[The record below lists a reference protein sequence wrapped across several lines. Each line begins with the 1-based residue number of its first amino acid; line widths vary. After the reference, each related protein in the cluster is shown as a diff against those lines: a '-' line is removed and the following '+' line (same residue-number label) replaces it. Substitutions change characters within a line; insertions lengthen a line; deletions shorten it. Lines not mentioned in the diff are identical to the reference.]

1 MEEQFNSE
9 QDYQNFEN
17 PKPQR
22 PIALTVFCILSFI
35 NAVYQFVVG
44 ISTFLTF
51 NMLKEMFNSEEFLE
65 MMEKI
70 GVDVETN
77 AGAMEAIFSVNRSYY
92 LLSALLYAAS
102 FVGVMY
108 MWKLQKRG
116 FHYYAIA
123 QILILIVTVLFVTRV
138 TGAPIWADV
147 IYTAVFIFFYFS
159 YYKRNM
165 Q

>member
-1 MEEQFNSE
+1 M
-9 QDYQNFEN
+9 QDYNQDTQFTDFEN

-35 NAVYQFVVG
+35 NAVYQFIVG

-51 NMLKEMFNSEEFLE
+51 DMLKEMLNSEDILD
-65 MMEKI
+65 MMEKLGI
-70 GVDVETN
+70 DMETN
-77 AGAMEAIFSVNRSYY
+77 AGAMEAIFSVNRIYY
-92 LLSALLYAAS
+92 LLTALLYIGS
-102 FVGVMY
+102 FIGVLY

-116 FHYYAIA
+116 FHFYAIA
-123 QILILIVTVLFVTRV
+123 QILILTVTALFVTRV

-147 IYTAVFIFFYFS
+147 IYTAIFIFLYFS